1 MKKTKRKIIK
11 PIFYIATM
19 SFGICLAL
27 MVFDLV
33 PKGYITHVIITG
45 IVSAAAAFITV
56 WLQDRQINVNTQ
68 KILKFAIYALV
79 IISCCAIS
87 IIVNQLFSIKAIMIS
102 CIVAPIS
109 LVAIIIIEKFIK

>member
-1 MKKTKRKIIK
+1 MKKNKKIINY
-11 PIFYIATM
+11 IFFYIETIV
-19 SFGICLAL
+19 FGICLAL
-27 MVFDLV
+27 MVFGLV
-33 PKGYITHVIITG
+33 PKDYITHVIITG

-56 WLQDRQINVNTQ
+56 FLQDRQIKINTK
-68 KILKFAIYALV
+68 KILKFAVYALA

-87 IIVNQLFSIKAIMIS
+87 IIVNQLFSIKAITIS